1 MNERKGYKAV
11 KYTTHEQDKELVK
24 SALAGNQRSYN
35 ILLSKYKPILY
46 TAAQRRL
53 SHKPVEDLEDIV
65 MIVLGQAFV
74 RINQYDPTKSLFFT
88 WIVACLHNYINGI
101 PGHKKRIKAD
111 SLEDL
116 YPSNQETEETI
127 EYNIP
132 DEDVFDLEMDR
143 QQTFKL
149 IRALVDKLPKESA
162 DIIKLKYFREL
173 SYSEIAEAMAIDET
187 HVWYK
192 LKKAKDQLKK
202 ISDDDLLF

>member
-1 MNERKGYKAV
+1 MNERKGYRPV
-11 KYTTHEQDKELVK
+11 KMTTHARDKELVLL
-24 SALAGNQRSYN
+24 ALSGNQKAYN
-35 ILLSKYKPILY
+35 DLLAKYKPILY
-46 TAAQRRL
+46 TAAKRRL
-53 SHKPVEDLEDIV
+53 THKPVEDLEDIV

-74 RINQYDPTKSLFFT
+74 RINQYNPEKSLFFT
-88 WIVACLHNYINGI
+88 WMVACLHNYINGI
-101 PGHKKRIKAD
+101 PGQKKRIQAD

-116 YPSNQETEETI
+116 YPSNQDTEETK

-149 IRALVDKLPKESA
+149 IRALVDKLPKESS
-162 DIIKLKYFREL
+162 DIIKLKYFKEL
-173 SYSEIAEAMAIDET
+173 SYGEIAEAMGIDET

-202 ISDDDLLF
+202 IADDDLLF